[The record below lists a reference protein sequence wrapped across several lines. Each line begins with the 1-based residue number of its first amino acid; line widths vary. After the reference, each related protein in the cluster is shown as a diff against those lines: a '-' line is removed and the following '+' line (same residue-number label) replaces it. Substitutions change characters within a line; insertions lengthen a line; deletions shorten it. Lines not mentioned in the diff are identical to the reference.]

1 VDLPG
6 DEATF
11 DRLIELGAVDAERQP
26 DGTLAAL
33 MPDSVAPEQL
43 AGVLGVE
50 NLTVSA
56 VPGRDAGS
64 VWVLDI
70 RPVQIGRLRIIP
82 AAVPA
87 RPGDLRLVESAAFGT
102 GLHPTTRLCLEIL
115 DDIIQASRPQA
126 MLDVGTGSGILALA
140 ALRLGVPRAT
150 GIDIDAQAIA
160 AAAENARVNQ
170 LDRRLRLATGGPDA
184 IDGTWPL
191 VVANVLAAPLIEM
204 APALVRRVG
213 HHGHLVLSGIPSA
226 AHEEV
231 GRAYRQLGM
240 RPLRTGSSGTWTAQV
255 LSASW

>member
-43 AGVLGVE
+43 AGVLGIE
-50 NLTVSA
+50 TLAVSA

-64 VWVLDI
+64 VWVLNI

-82 AAVPA
+82 AAAPA

-115 DDIIQASRPQA
+115 DDIIQSSPPQA

-140 ALRLGVPRAT
+140 ALRLGVPSAT
-150 GIDIDAQAIA
+150 GIDIDAPSLAVA
-160 AAAENARVNQ
+160 GENARLNQ
-170 LDRRLRLATGGPDA
+170 LDGCLRLTAGGPDM

-213 HHGHLVLSGIPSA
+213 HQGHLVLSGIPA
-226 AHEEV
+226 GVQEDV
-231 GRAYRQLGM
+231 YRAYRHLGM
-240 RPLRTGSSGTWTAQV
+240 RHLRTTAAETWTA
-255 LSASW
+255 LILASGW